1 MNKGTLVVF
10 SGPSGCGKDT
20 ILQKYLD
27 GREDVFLSISATT
40 RSPRPGEVDG
50 VNYFFLSEEQF
61 KKKIAHDGMLEYACY
76 CGNYYGTPRDSVYQ
90 KLDAGIDVILEI
102 EVQGALQIKERC
114 PEAAMI
120 FVMPPSMEELRSR
133 LVGRGTEDMETVEKR
148 LSQAREEMKA
158 APQYDYII
166 VNNTIEQAAE
176 DLHAVLRSQRLK
188 TENQKE
194 FLNEVFHSDA

>member
-1 MNKGTLVVF
+1 
-10 SGPSGCGKDT
+10 
-20 ILQKYLD
+20 
-27 GREDVFLSISATT
+27 
-40 RSPRPGEVDG
+40 
-50 VNYFFLSEEQF
+50 
-61 KKKIAHDGMLEYACY
+61 
-76 CGNYYGTPRDSVYQ
+76 
-90 KLDAGIDVILEI
+90 
-102 EVQGALQIKERC
+102 
-114 PEAAMI
+114 
-120 FVMPPSMEELRSR
+120 MEELRSR

-194 FLNEVFHSDA
+194 FLNEVFHYDA

>member
-90 KLDAGIDVILEI
+90 KLDAGIDVNFGNR
-102 EVQGALQIKERC
+102 GAGMQQHC
-114 PEAAMI
+114 P
-120 FVMPPSMEELRSR
+120 
-133 LVGRGTEDMETVEKR
+133 
-148 LSQAREEMKA
+148 
-158 APQYDYII
+158 
-166 VNNTIEQAAE
+166 
-176 DLHAVLRSQRLK
+176 
-188 TENQKE
+188 
-194 FLNEVFHSDA
+194 